1 MKYGIYPYSDND
13 FSLVEYLI
21 KNNKLSINAVIYPRS
36 WNVHTDSLLGINSFS
51 DFDEAL
57 KTTDGLVILQNNQY
71 KLTVQKIKKA
81 IIQHKDVICCMQL
94 KEPDLLQLKSEAAK
108 EGTLFD
114 YIPKENAEIK
124 QKIEERTGYFLT
136 QECVVIA
143 IGAISEG
150 ISTSELTLDLTTSF
164 TSKGY
169 NVTSIVSDVNLELC
183 GFERLLPYQLKGV
196 ENDPSQFIYDLNVY
210 INYLQMKH
218 QSDVILLQLPQEGM
232 FRVYNNLP
240 FGFGVKPY
248 LVSQAVDVDYSI
260 IVSGVEIYDSEIYKK
275 ISACFENRYG
285 FAIDA
290 VVVSERT
297 IDYSLSLQNSEM
309 TYKAVPDDAVDSC
322 VKELLTG
329 KTDILYCRNHEKNLG
344 EKIAEHCIDRL
355 SQNTAQF

>member
-1 MKYGIYPYSDND
+1 MKYSVYPYSDND
-13 FSLVEYLI
+13 FSLVENLI
-21 KNNKLSINAVIYPRS
+21 KNNKLSISAVVYPKS
-36 WNVHTDSLLGINSFS
+36 WNVQTNSLLGINSFS

-81 IIQHKDVICCMQL
+81 IKQHKDIICCMQL
-94 KEPDLLQLKSEAAK
+94 KELDLLQIKGEAAK
-108 EGTLFD
+108 EGVLFD
-114 YIPKENAEIK
+114 YIPKVNAEIR

-150 ISTSELTLDLTTSF
+150 ISTSGLTLDLTTSL

-218 QSDVILLQLPQEGM
+218 QSDIILLQLPQEGM

-260 IVSGVEIYDSEIYKK
+260 IVSGVEIYDSDIYKK
-275 ISACFENRYG
+275 ISECFENRYG

-309 TYKAVPDDAVDSC
+309 TYKAVPNEAVDSC
-322 VKELLTG
+322 VEELLTG
-329 KTDILYCRNHEKNLG
+329 KTDILYCRKHEKNLG

>member
-1 MKYGIYPYSDND
+1 MEYGIYPYSDND

-21 KNNKLSINAVIYPRS
+21 KNKKLPINTVIYPKS
-36 WNVHTDSLLGINSFS
+36 WNVHTDSRLRINSFN

-57 KTTDGLVILQNNQY
+57 KGIDGLVILQNNQY
-71 KLTVQKIKKA
+71 KLTIQKIKKA
-81 IIQHKDVICCMQL
+81 IKQHKDIICCMQL
-94 KEPDLLQLKSEAAK
+94 KEFDFLQLEGEATR
-108 EGTLFD
+108 EGVLFN
-114 YIPKENAEIK
+114 YIPKENVETK
-124 QKIEERTGYFLT
+124 KKIEERTGYFLT

-150 ISTSELTLDLTTSF
+150 ISTSALTLDLTNSLTR
-164 TSKGY
+164 KGY

-218 QSDVILLQLPQEGM
+218 QSDIILLQLPQEGM

-260 IVSGVEIYDSEIYKK
+260 IISGVEIYDSEIYEK
-275 ISACFENRYG
+275 ISECFKNRYG
-285 FAIDA
+285 FSIDA
-290 VVVSERT
+290 VVVSEQT

-309 TYKAVPDDAVDSC
+309 TYKTVSNEAVDSC
-322 VKELLTG
+322 VEELLTG
-329 KTDILYCRNHEKNLG
+329 EANILYCRKHEKNLG
-344 EKIAEHCIDRL
+344 EKIADDCIDRL

>member
-1 MKYGIYPYSDND
+1 MKYGVYPYSDND

-21 KNNKLSINAVIYPRS
+21 TNNKLSISGIVYPKS
-36 WNVHTDSLLGINSFS
+36 WKVRTDNLLDINSFN

-57 KTTDGLVILQNNQY
+57 QSTDGMVILQNNQY
-71 KLTVQKIKKA
+71 KLTIQRIKKA
-81 IIQHKDVICCMQL
+81 IKQNKNIICCMQL
-94 KEPDLLQLKSEAAK
+94 KESDRLQLESEAAK
-108 EGTLFD
+108 EGALFN

-124 QKIEERTGYFLT
+124 QIIEERTGYFLT

-150 ISTSELTLDLTTSF
+150 ISTSELTLNLTRSF
-164 TSKGY
+164 TNKGY

-196 ENDPSQFIYDLNVY
+196 ENDPNQFIYDLNVY
-210 INYLQMKH
+210 INYLQMKY
-218 QSDVILLQLPQEGM
+218 QSDIILLQLPQEGM

-275 ISACFENRYG
+275 ISECFEYRYG

-309 TYKAVPDDAVDSC
+309 TYKAVPDEAVDSC
-322 VKELLTG
+322 VEELLTG
-329 KTDILYCRNHEKNLG
+329 KTNILYCRKHEKNLG